1 MADRKKLKTPGK
13 NGFKYR
19 PKFGVI
25 VLCDNEREQ
34 QTTYEKLKRQGHALR
49 VVTV

>member
-1 MADRKKLKTPGK
+1 MGNRKPLKTPGK

-25 VLCDNEREQ
+25 ALCDNERQ
-34 QTTYEKLKRQGHALR
+34 QQATYEKLKQQGYKLR